1 MTETQ
6 NILLEESLPEAVKIS
21 IRAVQE
27 KKAENIVVLELKEI
41 SSFTDYFVIG
51 QGNSSRQNKAV
62 CDGVERALKE
72 NKIRPI
78 SIEGRKSGDWILMDY
93 GSFIIH
99 VFSEEARGYYALEK
113 LWGDSP
119 RLEIT

>member
-1 MTETQ
+1 MTEKQ
-6 NILLEESLPEAVKIS
+6 NLLSEESLPEAVKIS

-41 SSFTDYFVIG
+41 SSFTDYFVIV
-51 QGNSSRQNKAV
+51 QGNSARQNKAV

-72 NKIRPI
+72 KKIRPI
-78 SIEGRKSGDWILMDY
+78 SIEGRKSADWILMDY
-93 GSFIIH
+93 GSFIVH
-99 VFSEEARGYYALEK
+99 VFSEETRGYYALEK

-119 RLEIT
+119 RLEII